1 MGDRRYGEETV
12 SPRMVLNSA
21 NNATFEAFVVKP
33 RPLVDLQAALVELRK
48 HDRNR
53 RLLEAATYCQERI
66 SNLAA
71 NEGHSQCA
79 EHILAIVNF
88 LNERSPVVS
97 LTVDDEGTA
106 FTIFETL
113 NDRGMD
119 LSPLDLVKNHMFRCI
134 GNDANRQR
142 DLEARWTQMMSNLE
156 EVAPDQFLKAF
167 WTSRHGRVQTH
178 TLFKDF
184 TEKHANV
191 TSSIEVSINM
201 LTAAER
207 YSALSNPE
215 DPIWAPYSDAV
226 RECVQSLR
234 TLGSKQTHPVIMSAL
249 DRFDE
254 RQVERLMRM
263 LEVLIVRYQF
273 VGGGRTG
280 ALEIECA
287 RIAKRI
293 FQGQVDLP
301 PKAVPPRVLVQ
312 APPFGWG
319 VVQEAEVG

>member
-1 MGDRRYGEETV
+1 
-12 SPRMVLNSA
+12 
-21 NNATFEAFVVKP
+21 
-33 RPLVDLQAALVELRK
+33 
-48 HDRNR
+48 
-53 RLLEAATYCQERI
+53 
-66 SNLAA
+66 
-71 NEGHSQCA
+71 
-79 EHILAIVNF
+79 
-88 LNERSPVVS
+88 
-97 LTVDDEGTA
+97 
-106 FTIFETL
+106 
-113 NDRGMD
+113 
-119 LSPLDLVKNHMFRCI
+119 
-134 GNDANRQR
+134 
-142 DLEARWTQMMSNLE
+142 MMSNLE
-156 EVAPDQFLKAF
+156 EVAPDRFLKAF

-191 TSSIEVSINM
+191 TSSIEVSSDM

-207 YSALSNPE
+207 YSALSNPD
-215 DPIWAPYSDAV
+215 DPIWSPYSDVV

-234 TLGSKQTHPVIMSAL
+234 TLGARQTHPVIMSAL

-293 FQGQVDLP
+293 FQGQVTNASAAFKEIKKIYPSDERFRSSLREMRKATAAKTIYLFKGLEREAQRRATASPVAGGYFDSDLTVEHIWP
-301 PKAVPPRVLVQ
+301 QNPGLEWPEIDEHDSDLRAMLGNLCLLRRAANRSVGRAGWTRKRHVYAASSLLLTRNIATEYETWDSSTIIRRQNYLAQIGVQ
-312 APPFGWG
+312 AWRF
-319 VVQEAEVG
+319 Q